1 MIRRSGPRSWENVHR
16 TVKTRL
22 ADLIDVYNP
31 GPTET
36 AQGNFGILRQAAA
49 NFEAII
55 QDARKNGKRVRAL
68 GSGWALSNIAIT
80 DGWLVNTK
88 LLNGCFDVP
97 DKYFEENYAK
107 ENRPYLVL
115 SQCGKSI
122 GELNFHLESARGSS
136 LRRAL
141 KTSGIGAGQT
151 IAGAVSGSTHG
162 AAVRFGSTPD
172 FIVGL
177 QLVTGSGTSSWLE
190 RESYPVLNKEFS
202 RRLSAVTIRNDDV
215 FNAALVSFGSFG
227 IISAVAIETDP
238 IYHLEFP
245 KVRKINQAGLHE
257 KLRELSGIANTDLA
271 APYHYEFI
279 FNPYNR
285 KVILE
290 ASATRVAFEPGHA
303 TPAPVWNIGGGHGL
317 APGDLTPGI
326 GLNLPILSA
335 AKRLASNS
343 NGILRTRSSA
353 KCAARPDSSLPRR
366 FPTLREFLSRL

>member
-1 MIRRSGPRSWENVHR
+1 M
-16 TVKTRL
+16 
-22 ADLIDVYNP
+22 
-31 GPTET
+31 
-36 AQGNFGILRQAAA
+36 
-49 NFEAII
+49 
-55 QDARKNGKRVRAL
+55 
-68 GSGWALSNIAIT
+68 
-80 DGWLVNTK
+80 
-88 LLNGCFDVP
+88 
-97 DKYFEENYAK
+97 
-107 ENRPYLVL
+107 
-115 SQCGKSI
+115 
-122 GELNFHLESARGSS
+122 
-136 LRRAL
+136 
-141 KTSGIGAGQT
+141 
-151 IAGAVSGSTHG
+151 
-162 AAVRFGSTPD
+162 
-172 FIVGL
+172 
-177 QLVTGSGTSSWLE
+177 
-190 RESYPVLNKEFS
+190 LNKEFS

-279 FNPYNR
+279 FNPYDR

-335 AKRLASNS
+335 ASKRTCSPFCTLMF
-343 NGILRTRSSA
+343 LRTMM
-353 KCAARPDSSLPRR
+353 
-366 FPTLREFLSRL
+366 SR